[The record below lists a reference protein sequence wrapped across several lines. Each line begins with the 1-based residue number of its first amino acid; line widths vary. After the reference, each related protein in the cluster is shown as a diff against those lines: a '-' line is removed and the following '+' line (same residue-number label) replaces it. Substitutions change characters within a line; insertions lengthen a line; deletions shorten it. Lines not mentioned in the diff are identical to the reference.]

1 MENVQEKMALLIID
15 AQKGFMDSVFDVEN
29 AVNVIESLVG
39 AARHASI
46 PIIYTQEMHR
56 KERVDFGRELDGSED
71 IHCLEGT
78 DDVDLIDSLS
88 PQDGEYVI
96 KKRRY
101 SCFFATDLEI
111 LLKGLGVNTLIVCGF
126 LTDVCVH
133 YTCVDAH
140 QHDYHVKVV
149 YDGVRGSTVDAHHAA
164 LQAIKYLQRNSE
176 IHSDQ
181 WISSLQNQTLLRK

>member
-1 MENVQEKMALLIID
+1 MANVQEKAALLIID

-29 AVNVIESLVG
+29 AVNIIKNLVD
-39 AARHASI
+39 AAREASI

-56 KERVDFGRELDGSED
+56 KERVDFGRELDGSEG

-78 DDVDLIDSLS
+78 DDVELIDGLS
-88 PQDGEYVI
+88 PQNGEYII

-111 LLKGLGVNTLIVCGF
+111 LLKGLDVNTLIVCGF

-149 YDGVRGSTVDAHHAA
+149 YDGVRGSTEDAHHAA
-164 LQAIKYLQRNSE
+164 LKAIKYLQKDSE
-176 IHSDQ
+176 IYSDP
-181 WISSLQNQTLLRK
+181 WIRTLRNQVIQSK

>member
-1 MENVQEKMALLIID
+1 MKNVQEKTALLIID

-29 AVNVIESLVG
+29 AVNVIENLVD
-39 AARHASI
+39 AAREASI

-78 DDVDLIDSLS
+78 DDVDLIDALS
-88 PQDGEYVI
+88 PQHGEYVI

-149 YDGVRGSTVDAHHAA
+149 YDGVRGSTEDAHHAA
-164 LQAIKYLQRNSE
+164 LKAIKYLQRNSE
-176 IHSDQ
+176 IYSDQ
-181 WISSLQNQTLLRK
+181 WISSLQNQTLQAK

>member
-1 MENVQEKMALLIID
+1 MANVQEKAALLIID

-29 AVNVIESLVG
+29 AVNIIKNLVD
-39 AARHASI
+39 AAREASI

-56 KERVDFGRELDGSED
+56 KERVDFGRELDGSEG

-78 DDVDLIDSLS
+78 DDVELIDGLS
-88 PQDGEYVI
+88 PQNGEYII

-101 SCFFATDLEI
+101 SCFFASDLEI
-111 LLKGLGVNTLIVCGF
+111 LLKGLDVNTLIVCGF

-149 YDGVRGSTVDAHHAA
+149 YDGVRGSTEDAHHAA
-164 LQAIKYLQRNSE
+164 LKAIKYLQKDSE
-176 IHSDQ
+176 IYSDP
-181 WISSLQNQTLLRK
+181 WIRTLQNQAIQSK

>member
-1 MENVQEKMALLIID
+1 MANVQEKAALLIID

-29 AVNVIESLVG
+29 AVNIIKNLVD
-39 AARHASI
+39 AAREASI

-56 KERVDFGRELDGSED
+56 KERVDFGRELDGSEG

-78 DDVDLIDSLS
+78 DDVELIDGLS
-88 PQDGEYVI
+88 PQNGEYII

-111 LLKGLGVNTLIVCGF
+111 LLKGLDVNTLIACGF

-149 YDGVRGSTVDAHHAA
+149 YDGVRGSTEDAHHAA
-164 LQAIKYLQRNSE
+164 LKAIKYLQKDSE
-176 IHSDQ
+176 IYSDP
-181 WISSLQNQTLLRK
+181 WIRTLRNQVIQSK

>member
-1 MENVQEKMALLIID
+1 MANVQEKAALLIID

-29 AVNVIESLVG
+29 AVNIIKNLVD
-39 AARHASI
+39 AAREASI

-56 KERVDFGRELDGSED
+56 KERVDFGRELDGSEG

-78 DDVDLIDSLS
+78 DDVELIDGLS
-88 PQDGEYVI
+88 PQNGEYII

-111 LLKGLGVNTLIVCGF
+111 LLKGLDVNTLIICGF

-149 YDGVRGSTVDAHHAA
+149 YDGVRGSTEDAHHAA
-164 LQAIKYLQRNSE
+164 LKAIKYLQKDSE
-176 IHSDQ
+176 IYSDP
-181 WISSLQNQTLLRK
+181 WIRTLRNQVIQSK

>member
-1 MENVQEKMALLIID
+1 MVNVQEKAALLIID

-29 AVNVIESLVG
+29 AVNIIKNLVD
-39 AARHASI
+39 AAREASI

-56 KERVDFGRELDGSED
+56 KERVDFGRELDGSEG

-78 DDVDLIDSLS
+78 DDVELIDGLS
-88 PQDGEYVI
+88 PQNGEYII

-111 LLKGLGVNTLIVCGF
+111 LLKGLDVNTLIVCGF

-149 YDGVRGSTVDAHHAA
+149 YDGVRGSTEDAHHAA
-164 LQAIKYLQRNSE
+164 LKAIKYLQKDSE
-176 IHSDQ
+176 IYSDL
-181 WISSLQNQTLLRK
+181 WIRTLRNQVIQSK